1 MGLYDDRILPWL
13 VDRVMANE
21 DLLEYRT
28 RVVGAAHGRVLEI
41 GIGSGLNLPFYG
53 PDVTGVLGIE
63 PSQSLID
70 KAAQRASGSRRPVSF
85 LHASAEEI
93 PLEAGSVDTVVTTWT
108 LCSIPDIAGAL
119 REMRRVLKPGG
130 ELLFAE
136 HGQAPD
142 RWVARWQDW
151 LTPGWKPIAGGC
163 HLNRPIGSLIR
174 EAGFRT
180 TDLQT
185 GYAPGPRPFTFM
197 YEGRAT
203 PA

>member
-1 MGLYDDRILPWL
+1 MGFYGDRILPWL
-13 VDRVMANE
+13 VDRVMANK
-21 DLLEYRT
+21 DLLGYRT
-28 RVVGAAHGRVLEI
+28 RVVGAARGRVLEI

-53 PDVTGVLGIE
+53 PDVTDVLGIE
-63 PSQSLID
+63 PSQGLID
-70 KAAQRASGSRRPVSF
+70 KAASRSSRSRRRISF
-85 LHASAEEI
+85 LHASAEVI
-93 PLEAGSVDTVVTTWT
+93 PLETRSVDTVVTTWA
-108 LCSIPDIAGAL
+108 LCSIPDIEGAL

-142 RWVARWQDW
+142 RWVARWQDC

-163 HLNRPIGSLIR
+163 HLNRPIAGLIQ

-180 TDLQT
+180 TDLRT

-197 YEGRAT
+197 YEGRAV